1 MSNQITQTTL
11 STSINQ
17 NANLLNLASVTNI
30 VAPTNQGMQKLYV
43 INIGTMKGELMTVAG
58 APNGNYV
65 PVSRLDQ
72 ERQSFYTGAIVLIAP
87 FVANTPLGG
96 FYTDNPYGASAV
108 TGNLGQSNNTVI
120 TPWVNVNTGEQWVVG
135 LNGIWVPAW
144 QNPQAGAVAGMGT
157 LVTAVAGTLPTP
169 TAPFFH
175 VTASGT
181 PAVTGIPFPI
191 GFTGGDINIIPDAA
205 FTWTTGDGSIAVGGT
220 AVVDKI
226 LTFTADLSAGK
237 WYPSYVS

>member
-17 NANLLNLASVTNI
+17 SATLLNLASVTNI
-30 VAPTNQGMQKLYV
+30 VAPTNQGQQKLYV
-43 INIGTMKGELMTVAG
+43 INLGTMKGELMIVSG

-72 ERQSFYTGAIVLIAP
+72 EKQSFFTGAIVLIAP

-108 TGNLGQSNNTVI
+108 VGNSGQSNNTII

-135 LNGIWVPAW
+135 LNGIWIPAW
-144 QNPQAGAVAGMGT
+144 NNPTNATSSMGT
-157 LVTAVAGTLPTP
+157 LVTAVAGVLPTP

-175 VTASGT
+175 VAASGT

-191 GFTGGDINIIPDAA
+191 GFAGGQITVIPDAA
-205 FTWTTGDGSIAVGGT
+205 FTWTTGDGSLAVGGT
-220 AVVDKI
+220 AVQFRA

-237 WYPSYVS
+237 WYPSYV